1 MSYTH
6 TNRERSTMKSR
17 RTLLAA
23 CMLITSMLLAAC
35 GSGGSGDSG
44 PVTLKF
50 QSLSDQPAA
59 IAATKKIVQDWN
71 KAHPDVQVEIVP
83 AGWDGVY
90 DKLITQF
97 NGGSAPDII
106 HYEAAGIVPF
116 AVDGYLA
123 DLSPYMSDEKRA
135 DIPKGILD
143 SVTVDGKVIAYPTE
157 LQSYVVF
164 ANKTMLEKAGVK
176 IPTGPTMSWDQL
188 RQIAKAT
195 TGGGKYGLGWGLS
208 SPTAAFVALAPGF
221 GGEYFQGSGD
231 EAKID
236 IGQGEMALP
245 ELVHDMAYQDRSILP
260 VTLTQSGSK
269 TLAPFYAGQIA
280 MTVQGSYQA
289 ANIAQDAPKGLD
301 WTVLPPLAG
310 SEGPAQ
316 AANPQ
321 TLSVNVDSEHVEES
335 AEFIEFFTDTENLA
349 ALNEADALIPATKS
363 ARQALTEKLGSK
375 NGWDVILSTG
385 KYLTS
390 APYLT
395 ANKYAQWKET
405 VATPAYQRYLAQQTD
420 ADGLA
425 QQLEDGWKNISN

>member
-1 MSYTH
+1 MTSA
-6 TNRERSTMKSR
+6 
-17 RTLLAA
+17 RTALTACLLVV
-23 CMLITSMLLAAC
+23 SLLLSAC
-35 GSGGSGDSG
+35 GSGGSEDSG
-44 PVTLKF
+44 PVTLTF

-59 IAATKKIVQDWN
+59 IEATKKIVKEWN
-71 KAHPDVQVEIVP
+71 QSHPGVRVELVP
-83 AGWDGVY
+83 AGWDGIY

-123 DLSPYMSDEKRA
+123 DLTPYLSDDKRA
-135 DIPKGILD
+135 DIPKGVLD
-143 SVTVDGKVIAYPTE
+143 SVTVEGKVIAYPTE

-164 ANKTMLEKAGVK
+164 ANKKRLQQAGVE
-176 IPTGPTMSWDQL
+176 IPTGPTMTWQQL

-195 TGGGKYGLGWGLS
+195 TGGGKYGLGWGLK

-221 GGEYFQGSGD
+221 GGRYFEGKGENTSI
-231 EAKID
+231 A

-245 ELVHDMAYQDRSILP
+245 KLVNTMAYQDHSILP

-289 ANIAQDAPKGLD
+289 ANIAKDAPKDLD
-301 WTVLPPLAG
+301 WIVLPPLAG
-310 SEGPAQ
+310 PAGAAQ

-321 TLSVNVDSEHVEES
+321 TLSVNVDSEHVKE
-335 AEFIEFFTDTENLA
+335 AAQFIEFFTNTKNLA

-363 ARQALTEKLGSK
+363 ARQALADRLGSQ
-375 NGWDVILSTG
+375 NGWDVILSAG
-385 KYLTS
+385 KHFTS
-390 APYLT
+390 APYLFVT
-395 ANKYAQWKET
+395 KYAQWKDT
-405 VATPAYQRYLAQQTD
+405 VATPAYQRFLARETD
-420 ADGLA
+420 ARGLA
-425 QQLEDGWKNISN
+425 KQLENGWQSITR